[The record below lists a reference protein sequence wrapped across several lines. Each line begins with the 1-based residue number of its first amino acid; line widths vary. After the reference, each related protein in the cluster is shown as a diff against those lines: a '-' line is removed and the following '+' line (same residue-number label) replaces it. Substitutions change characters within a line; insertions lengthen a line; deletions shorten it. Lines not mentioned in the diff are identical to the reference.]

1 MQFECKI
8 NESTFTVKLNDEKP
22 QAEINGRKYPYKIE
36 KNSSGRLIIRNGT
49 KLYRIDNISVKGD
62 SVEFSINGKFVETS
76 IKDEQELLL
85 EKLGFQTDLA
95 GSAGQLNAPMP
106 GKILDLMVGEGDEVE
121 ENEPVIIL
129 EAMKMENEL
138 KSPATGVVI
147 SVSIATGD
155 NVEKNQPLLEIEPRG

>member
-8 NESTFTVKLNDEKP
+8 NESAYTVILNDEKP
-22 QAEINGRKYPYKIE
+22 EAEINGHEYAYKIE
-36 KNSSGRLIIRNGT
+36 KNSSGRLIIRHGT
-49 KLYRIDNISVKGD
+49 KLYRIDNISVEGD
-62 SVEFSINGKFVETS
+62 RIQFSLNGKFVETT

-121 ENEPVIIL
+121 ENDPVIIL

-138 KSPATGVVI
+138 KSPATGVVT